1 MLEFEV
7 TDHEI
12 EEAERALLP
21 LGCHFDEESR
31 TVIRRWT
38 SADVVACPGSGKTTV
53 LLAKLKVLADRMPL
67 ASGSGVCVL
76 SHTNVAIDELEA
88 RLPTQAGLLSG
99 YPNHIGTIQ
108 SFVDKYF
115 AAPYVRWRFGAPM
128 RPVDDAKFGRSVLSL
143 ARDCGYNKLC
153 AFLQQRAQATH
164 GGMDAATIAG
174 SLLIGEEGELVDCKG
189 KTIAGPSSTSAIQF
203 SEVSVRLLKS
213 DGLVRYSDA
222 YRYAMRAIDEM
233 PGDYTELVCSRFAYV
248 FIDEYQ
254 DCSEM
259 QRGFL
264 GAVFDDAKSCVMR
277 IGDPDQAIY
286 ASRQDESADWAP
298 SMNPCEISAS
308 NRFGQEIADILSP
321 LRKDG
326 GEIRSALG
334 GCSVKPTLL
343 VYEADSIKAVPS
355 EFARLIDDALL
366 GADGV
371 FKAIGFVG
379 SRSTSGISIG
389 SYWDGFDPSRLARGV
404 ATYQEILTEICKATS
419 AGKLYRAEPALRHLV
434 RRLLRNGSVQMGGL
448 PDATAEHQ
456 QADLFGERYRQLAF
470 DLFTSGIRDDGAMD
484 GAVRGLLGGLVG
496 DSLCNQVFASQPAH
510 FMFSGSRSVPP
521 ASERNVYI
529 DPTRG
534 TRIAFDTVHGVKG
547 ETHDATLYLETDFNR
562 ASDIQRVLYCYGVGK
577 RGKSRICDTSRKVV
591 YVGMSRPSKL
601 LCAAVKSETFE
612 KGRLAFRDWDVVEL
626 R

>member
-1 MLEFEV
+1 MLEYEV
-7 TDHEI
+7 TDREI
-12 EEAERALLP
+12 EEAEKALLP
-21 LGCHFDEESR
+21 RGCHFDEESR
-31 TVIRRWT
+31 TVIRRWA

-76 SHTNVAIDELEA
+76 SYTNVAIDELED
-88 RLPTQAGLLSG
+88 RLPAQASLLRR

-115 AAPYVRWRFGAPM
+115 AAPYVRWRFGASM
-128 RPVDDAKFGRSVLSL
+128 RPVDDATFGRSVLSV
-143 ARDCGYNKLC
+143 ARECGYTELC
-153 AFLQQRAQATH
+153 VLLRSRAQATR
-164 GGMDAATIAG
+164 GGMDEAAIAG
-174 SLLIGEEGELVDCKG
+174 SLRFGENGELTDGKG
-189 KTIAGPSSTSAIQF
+189 KTIAGPSKPSTTQF
-203 SEVSVRLLKS
+203 LEVSVRLLK
-213 DGLVRYSDA
+213 GNGICRYSDA
-222 YRYAMRAIDEM
+222 YRYAMTAIEEM
-233 PGDYTELVCSRFAYV
+233 PGGYTGLICSRFAYV

-259 QRGFL
+259 QRDFL
-264 GAVFDDAKSCVMR
+264 SAVFDGAKSCVMR

-286 ASRQDESADWAP
+286 ASRQDESVDWAP
-298 SMNPCEISAS
+298 SKNPCEISAS

-321 LRKDG
+321 LRKG
-326 GEIRSALG
+326 EGEIRSALG
-334 GCSVKPTLL
+334 NRRVKPSLL
-343 VYEADSIKAVPS
+343 VYDEDTIKAVPS
-355 EFARLIDDALL
+355 EFARLIEDAHL

-379 SRSTSGISIG
+379 SGNTSGTSIG
-389 SYWDGFDPSRLARGV
+389 SYWDGFDPSRPMRGV
-404 ATYQEILTEICKATS
+404 TTYWEMLTEICNATS
-419 AGKLYRAEPALRHLV
+419 AGQLYRAEPALRRLV
-434 RRLLRNGSVQMGGL
+434 RRLLRNGGVQVGGL
-448 PDATAEHQ
+448 PDATAESQ
-456 QADLFGERYRQLAF
+456 QPDLFGERYRQLAF

-496 DSLCNQVFASQPAH
+496 DLLCNQVFASQPAY
-510 FMFSGSRSVPP
+510 FMFSGSQSVPP

-529 DPTRG
+529 DPMRG
-534 TRIAFDTVHGVKG
+534 TRISFDTVHGVKG

-577 RGKSRICDTSRKVV
+577 RGKPRICDTSRKVV

-601 LCAAVKSETFE
+601 LCAAVRFETYE
-612 KGRLAFRDWDVVEL
+612 KGRLAFGGWDVVDL